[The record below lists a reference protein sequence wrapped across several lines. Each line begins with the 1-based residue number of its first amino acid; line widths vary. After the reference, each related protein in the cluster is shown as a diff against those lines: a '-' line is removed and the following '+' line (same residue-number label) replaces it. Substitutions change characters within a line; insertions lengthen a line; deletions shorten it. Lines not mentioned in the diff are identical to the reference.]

1 MFEIRLGIIF
11 ACAPAIRQFWA
22 YRKRTKSALPTQ
34 HRQYP
39 NEDFEKMRYRI
50 NMRDV
55 FWYRKAPMIGD
66 RVFEAARAFQNK
78 TPPPDASSG
87 DPKSSSE
94 VSHSALDMWEKRIKN
109 LIGNDRSHKVSTVRM
124 GNLLAVFTKA
134 RLEQTS

>member
-22 YRKRTKSALPTQ
+22 YRTRTKSVLPTQ

-55 FWYRKAPMIGD
+55 FWYRKASMISG
-66 RVFEAARAFQNK
+66 RVFEAARVFQST

-87 DPKSSSE
+87 DPQSSSE

-109 LIGNDRSHKVSTVRM
+109 LIGSDRSHKVSTVGM
-124 GNLLAVFTKA
+124 GSLLDVFTKA

>member
-1 MFEIRLGIIF
+1 
-11 ACAPAIRQFWA
+11 
-22 YRKRTKSALPTQ
+22 
-34 HRQYP
+34 
-39 NEDFEKMRYRI
+39 
-50 NMRDV
+50 
-55 FWYRKAPMIGD
+55 MIGD

-109 LIGNDRSHKVSTVRM
+109 LIGNDRSHKVSTVGM